1 MGLGSASDCPPMDGR
16 AGQAPW
22 HDARGFPRKGC
33 EPMRT
38 LLSLMLIA
46 CAGAGAAQPLVP
58 APAPAAAAAV
68 PAAPVN
74 VAPVYPEA
82 ERLAGH
88 EGRVILDVQVLVD
101 GSAGS
106 VTVFQGSGY
115 PALDQSALEAVR
127 QWQFKPK
134 PGPDGRPVTSLLR
147 LPVDFRLAQAP
158 TATSTALQSLMQQ
171 PCSALNAEVA
181 AFRAATPERSLGEL
195 PVFRTSG
202 DLVFA
207 AASRKSA
214 EVKARVLR
222 TLPQLYEQVALD
234 CATTPDAIYENVLA
248 DTARRLMR

>member
-1 MGLGSASDCPPMDGR
+1 
-16 AGQAPW
+16 
-22 HDARGFPRKGC
+22 
-33 EPMRT
+33 MRI
-38 LLSLMLIA
+38 LLSLLLVT
-46 CAGAGAAQPLVP
+46 GAAAAQPLVP
-58 APAPAAAAAV
+58 ALPAAPVTATAPAA
-68 PAAPVN
+68 VN
-74 VAPVYPEA
+74 VAPVYPEE

-88 EGRVILDVQVLVD
+88 QGRVMLDVQVLVD

-147 LPVDFRLAQAP
+147 LPVDFRLAQPP
-158 TATSTALQSLMQQ
+158 TASSTALQSLMQQ

-202 DLVFA
+202 ELVFA
-207 AASRKSA
+207 AASRKPA

-234 CATTPDAIYENVLA
+234 CAAMPDAVYENVLA
-248 DTARRLMR
+248 DATRRLMK